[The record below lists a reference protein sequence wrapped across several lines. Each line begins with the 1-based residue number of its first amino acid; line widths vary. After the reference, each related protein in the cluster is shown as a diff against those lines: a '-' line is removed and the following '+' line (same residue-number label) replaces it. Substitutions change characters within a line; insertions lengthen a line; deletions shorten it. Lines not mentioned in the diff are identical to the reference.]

1 MNILVSHRRN
11 LTSLL
16 TCAALVCTATQNPK
30 TFANSNA
37 ITPDRLKTHLEF
49 VASDLLQGR
58 KSPSD
63 GLDLAGMYIVS
74 MLRQWGAKPAGENGT
89 FYHALPLFQM
99 KLNML
104 KSVVSVGGTSFRFGT
119 GLMTANFTC
128 DAEAKAVYAGHGW
141 VIKKKNVDPYQ
152 GLDVKGK
159 VVVVAGGMPKGCTFA
174 DLDGKDGEDYA
185 WPTLAAQQRGALAV
199 VTVSSPFDMRY
210 WDPEKAVQAGD
221 FQRPTD
227 HYPVPGEVLSNV
239 FVGPPVA
246 DKLFEGE
253 AVTAAQVASGREAPE
268 TGFALR
274 PEKVLKVKVEL
285 DRVDRPS
292 YNVVAVVPGSDPKL
306 KDEYVAFGAHL
317 DHIGKSYTGDG
328 DRIFNGAD
336 DDGSGV
342 VAMLEI
348 AHAMLTSK
356 RPKRSCLFVWHVG
369 EEEGMWG
376 SWHFT
381 EHPTVDLGKVVAQ
394 LNADMIGRSLTP
406 ADTKAKRVVSEPHSV
421 FLVGATM
428 MSSDLQK
435 LSEDVNR
442 RFLNMKFDYRFDDPK
457 DPEKIFYRS
466 DHYSY
471 ARKGIP
477 VIFYTT
483 GNHTDYHM
491 PSDEVPKIDFAQ
503 LTEVSRTIYATGFAL
518 ADTAKRPRVDKK
530 LPPPPGS

>member
-1 MNILVSHRRN
+1 MYQFASRRS
-11 LTSLL
+11 TFTALL
-16 TCAALVCTATQNPK
+16 ACAAFVCPASEGPK
-30 TFANSNA
+30 TFANSSA
-37 ITPDRLKTHLEF
+37 ITPARLKTHLEF

-58 KSPSD
+58 KTPSD
-63 GLDLAGMYIVS
+63 GLDIAGMYIVS

-89 FYHALPLFQM
+89 FYQALPLYQ
-99 KLNML
+99 LRINML
-104 KSVVSVGGTSFRFGT
+104 KSAVSFGGSSFRFGT
-119 GLMTANFTC
+119 GLMSTNFSC
-128 DAEAKAVYAGHGW
+128 DVEAGAVYAGHGW
-141 VIKKKNVDPYQ
+141 VIKNKKVDPYQ

-159 VVVVAGGMPKGCTFA
+159 VVVIASGMPKGCSFA
-174 DLDGKDGEDYA
+174 DLEGKEGEDYA
-185 WPTLAAQQRGALAV
+185 WPALAAKQQGAVAI

-221 FQRPTD
+221 FERASDPELA
-227 HYPVPGEVLSNV
+227 PGAALANV

-253 AVTAAQVASGREAPE
+253 TVTGAQAGSGREAPE
-268 TGFALR
+268 TGFAFR
-274 PEKVLKVKVEL
+274 KDKILKVKAVL
-285 DRVDRPS
+285 DRVERPG

-317 DHIGKSYTGDG
+317 DHIGKSYTGDS

-348 AHAMLTSK
+348 AHAMLTGK

-381 EHPTVDLGKVVAQ
+381 EHPTLDLGKVVAQ

-491 PSDEVPKIDFAQ
+491 PSDEVAKIDFAQ

-518 ADTAKRPRVDKK
+518 ADTAKRPRVDKN
-530 LPPPPGS
+530 LPPQPGS